1 MTSTSGGE
9 AIVSGLVAHGV
20 DTVFGLPG
28 AQIYGLFDAF
38 QQAQL
43 KVIGARH
50 EQACGYKAYGSVR
63 STGRPGVFSVVPGPG
78 VLNAGAALLTAFGSN
93 EPVLCLTGQVPTQ
106 YLGKGRGHLHEM
118 PDQLATLRS
127 FVKWADRIEYPDAA
141 PTLVSRAFQ
150 EMLSGRRGPAALE
163 MPWGVFTQRAET
175 GGANPFD
182 PFPAPQPDPE
192 RVRAAA
198 ALITASRTPMIFVG
212 SGAIHARDEIL
223 ELAELIDAPV
233 VAFRSGRGIVSNA
246 HELGLTMAAA
256 YRLWPKT
263 DLMIGIGT
271 RMELPA
277 SSFRWPFQPDGLKS
291 IRIDIDPAEM
301 RRLTPDAAVISDAQA
316 GTREVLAAVRK
327 IGYKK
332 TGGRRDAIRDASA
345 SALQEIQK
353 VQPQMAYLNILREVL
368 PHNAIVTDELS
379 QVGFAS
385 WYGFPIYQ
393 PRTFITSGYQ
403 GTLGSGFPTA
413 LGAKVANPDRP
424 VVAITG
430 DGGFM
435 FGVQELAT
443 AVQFNIAVVVL
454 VFNNNAYGNVRRDQR
469 ERFDGR
475 VVASDLVNPDFVKL
489 AESFGV
495 GAARVTSP
503 DQFRPALEKALAD
516 GGPYVIAIEVPT
528 DSEVSPW
535 AFIHPAHLYAA
546 CLPLSHCGGVWTRC
560 AASRTG
566 EGSVSA
572 DRDPSSGALC
582 APPSPTRGEGTY
594 SATNVTV
601 SATLAREVR

>member
-9 AIVSGLVAHGV
+9 AIVNGLVAHGV

-38 QQAQL
+38 HQAQL

-50 EQACGYKAYGSVR
+50 EQACGYMAFGYAR
-63 STGRPGVFSVVPGPG
+63 SSGKTGVFSVVPGPG
-78 VLNAGAALLTAFGSN
+78 VLNASAALLTAFGCN

-106 YLGKGRGHLHEM
+106 FLGKGRGHLHEM

-127 FVKWADRIEYPDAA
+127 FVKWADRIEYPDNA
-141 PTLVSRAFQ
+141 PAMVSRAFQ
-150 EMLSGRRGPAALE
+150 EMLSGRRGPASLE
-163 MPWGVFTQRAET
+163 MPWDVFTQRTQVA
-175 GGANPFD
+175 AVKPFD
-182 PFPAPQPDPE
+182 RLPAPQPDPD
-192 RVRAAA
+192 RIKAAA
-198 ALITASRTPMIFVG
+198 DLIAGSKTPMIFVG
-212 SGAIHARDEIL
+212 SGAIEAREEIL
-223 ELAELIDAPV
+223 ELAEMIDAPV

-246 HELGLTMAAA
+246 HELGLTMASA

-271 RMELPA
+271 RLELPTM
-277 SSFRWPFQPDGLKS
+277 SRWPYQPAGLKCV
-291 IRIDIDPAEM
+291 RIDIDPVEL
-301 RRLTPDAAVISDAQA
+301 RRWPADAGVIADARA
-316 GTREVLAAVRK
+316 GTADLVAAVRK
-327 IGYKK
+327 AGYSK
-332 TGGRRDAIRDASA
+332 TSGRRTAIREATA
-345 SALQEIQK
+345 ATEHEIQRI
-353 VQPQMAYLNILREVL
+353 QPQMAYLKILREVL
-368 PHNAIVTDELS
+368 PANAIVTDELS

-385 WYGFPIYQ
+385 WYGFPIYE
-393 PRTFITSGYQ
+393 PRTFVTSGYQ

-413 LGAKVANPDRP
+413 LGAKVANPNKP

-443 AVQFNIAVVVL
+443 AVQFRIGVVTL

-503 DQFRPALEKALAD
+503 DHFRPVLETALAD
-516 GGPYVIAIEVPT
+516 GGPYVISVEVPT

-535 AFIHPAHLYAA
+535 AFIHPA
-546 CLPLSHCGGVWTRC
+546 R
-560 AASRTG
+560 
-566 EGSVSA
+566 
-572 DRDPSSGALC
+572 
-582 APPSPTRGEGTY
+582 
-594 SATNVTV
+594 NN
-601 SATLAREVR
+601 

>member
-1 MTSTSGGE
+1 MTSMTGGE

-20 DTVFGLPG
+20 TTVFGLPG

-38 QQAQL
+38 HQAQL

-50 EQACGYKAYGSVR
+50 EQACGYMAYGYAR
-63 STGRPGVFSVVPGPG
+63 STGRASVFSVVPGPG

-106 YLGKGRGHLHEM
+106 FLGKGRGHLHEM
-118 PDQLATLRS
+118 PDQLATLRT
-127 FVKWADRIEYPDAA
+127 FVKWADRIEYPDNA
-141 PTLVSRAFQ
+141 PTAVSRAFQ

-163 MPWGVFTQRAET
+163 MPWDVFTQAADA
-175 GGANPFD
+175 GLAKPFD
-182 PFPAPQPDPE
+182 PFPAPLPDSD
-192 RVRAAA
+192 RIKAAA
-198 ALITASRTPMIFVG
+198 ALIAGSTRPMIFVG
-212 SGAIHARDEIL
+212 SGAIHAREEIL
-223 ELAELIDAPV
+223 ELAEMIDAPV

-256 YRLWPKT
+256 YRLWPQT

-271 RMELPA
+271 RLELPTM
-277 SSFRWPFQPDGLKS
+277 SRWPFRPEGLKS
-291 IRIDIDPAEM
+291 VRIDIDPVEM
-301 RRLTPDAAVISDAQA
+301 RRLPPDVAVVTDAKA
-316 GTREVLAAVRK
+316 GTRDLLAAISK
-327 IGYKK
+327 AGTKK
-332 TGGRRDAIRDASA
+332 TSGRRAVIREATA
-345 SALQEIQK
+345 AAHEEIQK

-368 PHNAIVTDELS
+368 PDDAIVTDELS

-435 FGVQELAT
+435 FAVQELAT
-443 AVQFNIAVVVL
+443 AVQFNIAVVTL
-454 VFNNNAYGNVRRDQR
+454 VFNNNAYGNVRRDQLQ
-469 ERFDGR
+469 RFDGR

-495 GAARVTSP
+495 AAARVTSP
-503 DQFRPALEKALAD
+503 DHFRAALEKALAN
-516 GGPYVIAIEVPT
+516 GGPYLIDIEVPK
-528 DSEVSPW
+528 DSEVTPW
-535 AFIHPAHLYAA
+535 TFIHP
-546 CLPLSHCGGVWTRC
+546 TR
-560 AASRTG
+560 
-566 EGSVSA
+566 
-572 DRDPSSGALC
+572 P
-582 APPSPTRGEGTY
+582 
-594 SATNVTV
+594 
-601 SATLAREVR
+601 

>member
-1 MTSTSGGE
+1 MTLSSGGE

-38 QQAQL
+38 HQAQL

-50 EQACGYKAYGSVR
+50 EQACGYMAYGYAR

-106 YLGKGRGHLHEM
+106 FLGKGRGHLHEM
-118 PDQLATLRS
+118 PDQLATLRT
-127 FVKWADRIEYPDAA
+127 FVKWADRIEYPGAA
-141 PTLVSRAFQ
+141 PALVSRAFQ
-150 EMLSGRRGPAALE
+150 EMLSGRRGPVALE
-163 MPWGVFTQRAET
+163 MPWDVFTQRAET
-175 GGANPFD
+175 APSKPFD
-182 PFPAPQPDPE
+182 LFPAPPPDTG
-192 RVRAAA
+192 RVKAAA
-198 ALITASRTPMIFVG
+198 DLVTGSKTPMIFVG
-212 SGAIHARDEIL
+212 SGAIHAREEIL

-256 YRLWPKT
+256 YKLWPQT

-271 RMELPA
+271 RMELPTM
-277 SSFRWPFQPDGLKS
+277 FRWPFRPDGLKS
-291 IRIDIDPAEM
+291 VRIDIDPSEM
-301 RRLTPDAAVISDAQA
+301 RRYTPDAAVVSDAKT
-316 GTREVLAAVRK
+316 GTSELLAAIRK
-327 IGYKK
+327 NGYTK
-332 TGGRRDAIRDASA
+332 TRGRRAAIRDASA
-345 SALQEIQK
+345 TALKEIQQ
-353 VQPQMAYLNILREVL
+353 VQPQMAYLNILRAVL
-368 PHNAIVTDELS
+368 PHDAIVTDELS

-385 WYGFPIYQ
+385 WYGFPVYE

-403 GTLGSGFPTA
+403 GTLGAGFPTA
-413 LGAKVANPDRP
+413 LGAKVAHPDRP

-443 AVQFNIAVVVL
+443 AVQFNIGVVVL

-489 AESFGV
+489 AKSFGV
-495 GAARVTSP
+495 AAARVTSP
-503 DQFRPALEKALAD
+503 EGFRPALEKALAH
-516 GGPYVIAIEVPT
+516 GGPYLIDIEVPK
-528 DSEVSPW
+528 DSETTPW
-535 AFIHPAHLYAA
+535 TFIHPAK
-546 CLPLSHCGGVWTRC
+546 P
-560 AASRTG
+560 
-566 EGSVSA
+566 
-572 DRDPSSGALC
+572 
-582 APPSPTRGEGTY
+582 
-594 SATNVTV
+594 
-601 SATLAREVR
+601 

>member
-1 MTSTSGGE
+1 MALSTKHEGSERTMTVSSGGE

-50 EQACGYKAYGSVR
+50 EQACGYMAYGYAR

-127 FVKWADRIEYPDAA
+127 FVKWADRIK
-141 PTLVSRAFQ
+141 
-150 EMLSGRRGPAALE
+150 
-163 MPWGVFTQRAET
+163 
-175 GGANPFD
+175 
-182 PFPAPQPDPE
+182 
-192 RVRAAA
+192 AAA
-198 ALITASRTPMIFVG
+198 ALIANSKTPMIFVG

-256 YRLWPKT
+256 YRMWPHT
-263 DLMIGIGT
+263 DLMIGIGS
-271 RMELPA
+271 RMELPTM
-277 SSFRWPFQPDGLKS
+277 FRWPFRPDGLKS
-291 IRIDIDPAEM
+291 IRIDIDASEM
-301 RRLTPDAAVISDAQA
+301 RRFTPDAPVIADAQA
-316 GTREVLAAVRK
+316 GTRELLAAVRK
-327 IGYKK
+327 AGYTK
-332 TGGRRDAIRDASA
+332 TSGRRSGIREASA
-345 SALQEIQK
+345 AALREIQK
-353 VQPQMAYLNILREVL
+353 VQPQMAYLNVLREVL

-385 WYGFPIYQ
+385 WYGFPVYE

-413 LGAKVANPDRP
+413 LGAKVAHPDRP

-443 AVQFNIAVVVL
+443 AVQFKIGVVTL

-469 ERFDGR
+469 QRFDGR
-475 VVASDLVNPDFVKL
+475 VVAADLVNPDFVKL

-495 GAARVTSP
+495 GAARVISP
-503 DQFRPALEKALAD
+503 DHFRPALETALVD
-516 GGPYVIAIEVPT
+516 GGPYVIAIEVPR
-528 DSEVSPW
+528 DSEVTPW
-535 AFIHPAHLYAA
+535 TFIHPAK
-546 CLPLSHCGGVWTRC
+546 P
-560 AASRTG
+560 
-566 EGSVSA
+566 
-572 DRDPSSGALC
+572 
-582 APPSPTRGEGTY
+582 
-594 SATNVTV
+594 
-601 SATLAREVR
+601 